1 MILYAEFNEK
11 GHHIKAYIP
20 TSGAEPRQ
28 FVVKAYKKGDLVKQ
42 INVKMDYAPIFG
54 VDISDKK
61 RLEDRT
67 EELLKSL
74 P

>member
-11 GHHIKAYIP
+11 EYHIKAYIP
-20 TSGAEPRQ
+20 TSGAKPRQ
-28 FVVKAYKKGDLVKQ
+28 FVVKAYKKGNLVKQ
-42 INVKMDYAPIFG
+42 INVEMDYAPIFG

-67 EELLKSL
+67 EEFLKSL